1 MTNLTRAVLC
11 SIAAMALAV
20 PACAQKKPMTKVQK
34 VYRAPNSDFI
44 AEFREVIRD
53 SASFANLWALSGGSA
68 ESAAKT
74 RKAPKIDFKRK
85 MVIAAAGPARTAPDS
100 IVIRPE
106 KARGVYTVLTYRNCK
121 PGAPKTMPIDIIAI
135 GIDPGSV
142 MFTEKTI
149 KGPDCS

>member
-1 MTNLTRAVLC
+1 MTRAMPLAF
-11 SIAAMALAV
+11 IALLTITTAAH
-20 PACAQKKPMTKVQK
+20 AQKKPMTKVQK
-34 VYRAPNSDFI
+34 VYRAPNSDFV

-53 SASFANLWALSGGSA
+53 SASFANLWALSGGSR
-68 ESAAKT
+68 ESSAKP
-74 RKAPKIDFKRK
+74 RKAPKIDFSRK

-106 KARGVYTVLTYRNCK
+106 KAKGVFTVLTYRNCK

-149 KGPDCS
+149 KGPDCQ